1 MSPQEFIPPIDI
13 PLLLHLPI
21 VHFAIA
27 FLVVVILLEVVNLIF
42 QKRALSVFSLLVI
55 VLFAVAMSLAY
66 LTVGV
71 DGKEIVMAVNDAGK
85 VALSEYKTF
94 GVYLGTI
101 ALALIVVKMLFM
113 TMSNI
118 LTRFFFV
125 FLLFC
130 ILVLSGIQIKNGTLL
145 KQNFGV
151 DSKSENIEKEKSKLQ
166 NSYSELE
173 TKYKKLMAEVTENNA
188 TAQEL
193 KSLQEKYDA
202 LVKSSEESA
211 KKEFVDNSKSEVEEL
226 SIKEQEKTTQTPF
239 DSKTEEATTTEPTVE
254 KETEEVDEH
263 IKEESSSTVSL
274 DIPSDKKLDN

>member
-27 FLVVVILLEVVNLIF
+27 FLVVVILLEMVNLIF

-71 DGKEIVMAVNDAGK
+71 DGKEIIMAVNDAGR

-151 DSKSENIEKEKSKLQ
+151 DSKSKNIEKEKSKLQ

-173 TKYKKLMAEVTENNA
+173 RKYKKLMAKVTENNA

-193 KSLQEKYDA
+193 KSLQEKRT
-202 LVKSSEESA
+202 K
-211 KKEFVDNSKSEVEEL
+211 
-226 SIKEQEKTTQTPF
+226 TPF
-239 DSKTEEATTTEPTVE
+239 DSKREEAN
-254 KETEEVDEH
+254 
-263 IKEESSSTVSL
+263 STVSL
-274 DIPSDKKLDN
+274 DIPSDKNLSSSTMEK